1 MNVITVSGEM
11 GCEKPPEYETVAS
24 LMPPSYDDAIKL
36 NPSLFL
42 CAPAAVA
49 SSAST
54 SSSSSSSAVVHLPAE
69 DNAED
74 NSKEESSSTT
84 VQHPVQD
91 SRNSRSR
98 SSISTGNAPSSPPVY
113 TITTVMPNEVVTYD
127 NERASVSR

>member
-84 VQHPVQD
+84 VHH

-98 SSISTGNAPSSPPVY
+98 RSISTGNAPTSPPVY